1 MAICLECKHRQ
12 ELYLNN
18 SELCFD
24 CYLKSVGNVDDHSH
38 REKFKRAVSKAAKKS
53 KKAKSLYA
61 KSKIVMDTI
70 WDEMKK

>member
-24 CYLKSVGNVDDHSH
+24 CYLKTMKCDDNGHGD
-38 REKFKRAVSKAAKKS
+38 KFKQAVSKAAKKS

-61 KSKIVMDTI
+61 KSKIVVDTI
-70 WDEMKK
+70 WNEMKK